1 MSYGWQERLG
11 VSHHKRIYML
21 LAAYAHDAG
30 HEGLTNL
37 YYKNSNHPLAQPS
50 QSPL

>member
-1 MSYGWQERLG
+1 
-11 VSHHKRIYML
+11 ML

-37 YYKNSNHPLAQPS
+37 YYKNSNHPWAKPS
-50 QSPL
+50 QSPLEYLHITNLRAALR